1 MTEEKKQVGSV
12 IKFFGKVGVAA
23 IELSA
28 TLKVGDKI
36 SIEGATTNFEQE
48 VESMQVEKD
57 SIQTANAGDAI
68 GIKVK
73 DKVRPG
79 DKVFLA

>member
-1 MTEEKKQVGSV
+1 MPEEKKQVGSV

-23 IELSA
+23 IELSG
-28 TLKVGDKI
+28 TLQVGDKI

-48 VESMQVEKD
+48 VESMQIEKD
-57 SIQTANAGDAI
+57 SVQAANAGDAV
-68 GIKVK
+68 GIRVK

-79 DKVFLA
+79 DKVFLT